1 MQKQKQLYSIKHQ
14 RETVQKQQKQV
25 AAMNTCNFFFFFFTL
40 PLQAFFPPV
49 ITAYILGTNLLRTA

>member
-25 AAMNTCNFFFFFFTL
+25 AAMNTCNFFFFFYTATPGVFS
-40 PLQAFFPPV
+40 PLLSQHTFWAL
-49 ITAYILGTNLLRTA
+49 IC

>member
-25 AAMNTCNFFFFFFTL
+25 AAMNTCNFFFFFTL
-40 PLQAFFPPV
+40 PLQAFFPPCYYS
-49 ITAYILGTNLLRTA
+49 IHFGH

>member
-25 AAMNTCNFFFFFFTL
+25 AAMNTCNFFFFFYTAT
-40 PLQAFFPPV
+40 PGVFFPPV